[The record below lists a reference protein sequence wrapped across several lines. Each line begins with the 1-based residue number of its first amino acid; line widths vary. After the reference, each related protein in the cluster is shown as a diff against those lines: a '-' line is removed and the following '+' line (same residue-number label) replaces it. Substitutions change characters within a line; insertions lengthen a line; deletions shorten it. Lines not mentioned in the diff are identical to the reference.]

1 MTGNEKN
8 SATAMSDNEIIKA
21 SGEVSFEKIKAIC
34 PHIVVSGDIDKPYYS
49 IQYYDIEKK
58 TMFDCYGSYKLRF
71 VRKWLEELFE
81 VIEPDIAGFINRL
94 QTQNEALIAG
104 HETLQKALADE
115 IAKGNICAEVIA
127 RQDKE
132 IAKYKAD
139 IKELNTIRSR
149 LIYDG
154 DTYTKITDELYQKIK
169 SEATKEFAESY
180 TENFITLFDLNY
192 SQAEAARKLK
202 ERVVKEMV
210 GEG

>member
-1 MTGNEKN
+1 MNLKANLTN
-8 SATAMSDNEIIKA
+8 DDIIKA
-21 SGEVSFEKIKAIC
+21 LKDWAEKVNHAVYFEVNENGAKELYENLLNAIC
-34 PHIVVSGDIDKPYYS
+34 LID
-49 IQYYDIEKK
+49 
-58 TMFDCYGSYKLRF
+58 
-71 VRKWLEELFE
+71 
-81 VIEPDIAGFINRL
+81 RL

-104 HETLQKALADE
+104 QETLQKALADE

-132 IAKYKAD
+132 IAKYKED

-169 SEATKEFAESY
+169 AEATKEFAESY

-202 ERVVKEMV
+202 ERVVKEMA
-210 GEG
+210 GEEK